1 MNAVGIDISKGKSMI
16 AVMRPFGEVVASP
29 YEVNHTF
36 SEFEELTRF
45 LKSLKG
51 ETKVIMEYTGKYFE
65 PIAKHLHEA
74 GIFVSVVNAI
84 LVHNYGGNTLRRGKT
99 DKKDA
104 IKLANYALD
113 RWVDLV
119 EYIPEDEI
127 RQTLKVYNRQYNQY
141 VKLKVMLK
149 NNLISVLDQTFP
161 DVNKLF
167 STPPR
172 KADGHE
178 KWIDFAAKFWH
189 CECVSK
195 LPENVFKERYQ
206 KWCKHAGYHYSNAK
220 ATEIYIKS
228 QLQVHVLPKSEIT
241 KLLVTQ
247 AILQLNTIAETLA
260 AIINEMRR
268 LSAMLPEY
276 DVVMAMHGVGDTLGP
291 QLMAEIGDV
300 RRFYSKKALVAFA
313 GLDSP
318 PYQSGTFE
326 AQSRSI
332 SKRGS
337 ASLRKT
343 LFQIMSCILQT
354 SPYEDPVFQ
363 FLDKKR
369 ADGKHYYVYMMA
381 AANKFLRI
389 YYARV
394 KEHLERLQ
402 NIA

>member
-1 MNAVGIDISKGKSMI
+1 MNAVGIDVSKGKSMI
-16 AVMRPFGEVVASP
+16 AVMRPFGEVVVSP

-36 SEFEELTRF
+36 SELEELTRL

-51 ETKVIMEYTGKYFE
+51 ETRVIMEYTGKYFE
-65 PIAKHLHEA
+65 PIAKQLHEA

-84 LVHNYGGNTLRRGKT
+84 LVHDYGGNTLRRGKT

-119 EYIPEDEI
+119 EYIPEDET

-172 KADGHE
+172 KSDGHE

-189 CECVSK
+189 CECISK
-195 LPENVFKERYQ
+195 LSENTFKERYQ
-206 KWCKHAGYHYSNAK
+206 KWCKRAGYNYSETK
-220 ATEIYIKS
+220 ATEIYDRV
-228 QLQVHVLPKSEIT
+228 QHQVHTLPKNDAT

-247 AILQLNTIAETLA
+247 AILQLNAIAETLA

-337 ASLRKT
+337 SSLRKT
-343 LFQIMSCILQT
+343 LFQVMSCVLQ
-354 SPYEDPVFQ
+354 SSAFDDPVYQ

-369 ADGKHYYVYMMA
+369 ADGKHFYVYMMA
-381 AANKFLRI
+381 GANKFLRI

-394 KEHLERLQ
+394 KEFLLQLE
-402 NIA
+402 NVA

>member
-1 MNAVGIDISKGKSMI
+1 MNAVGIDVSKGKSMV

-36 SEFEELTRF
+36 SELEELTRF

-51 ETKVIMEYTGKYFE
+51 ETRVIMEYTGKYFE

-84 LVHNYGGNTLRRGKT
+84 LVHDFGGNTLRRGKT

-104 IKLANYALD
+104 IKLAAYALD

-189 CECVSK
+189 HECISM
-195 LPENVFKERYQ
+195 LSENAIKDRYQ
-206 KWCKHAGYHYSNAK
+206 KWCKRAGYNNSD
-220 ATEIYIKS
+220 
-228 QLQVHVLPKSEIT
+228 
-241 KLLVTQ
+241 TQ
-247 AILQLNTIAETLA
+247 AN
-260 AIINEMRR
+260 
-268 LSAMLPEY
+268 
-276 DVVMAMHGVGDTLGP
+276 
-291 QLMAEIGDV
+291 
-300 RRFYSKKALVAFA
+300 
-313 GLDSP
+313 
-318 PYQSGTFE
+318 
-326 AQSRSI
+326 
-332 SKRGS
+332 
-337 ASLRKT
+337 
-343 LFQIMSCILQT
+343 
-354 SPYEDPVFQ
+354 
-363 FLDKKR
+363 
-369 ADGKHYYVYMMA
+369 
-381 AANKFLRI
+381 
-389 YYARV
+389 
-394 KEHLERLQ
+394 
-402 NIA
+402 

>member
-1 MNAVGIDISKGKSMI
+1 MNAVGIDVSKGKSMV

-36 SEFEELTRF
+36 SELEELTRF

-51 ETKVIMEYTGKYFE
+51 ETRVIMEYTGKYFE

-74 GIFVSVVNAI
+74 GIFVSVINAI
-84 LVHNYGGNTLRRGKT
+84 LVHDYGGNTLRRGKT

-104 IKLANYALD
+104 IKLAAYALD
-113 RWVDLV
+113 RWIDLV

-161 DVNKLF
+161 DANKLF

-172 KADGHE
+172 KSDGHE

-189 CECVSK
+189 HECVSK
-195 LPENVFKERYQ
+195 LSENAFKERYQ
-206 KWCKHAGYHYSNAK
+206 KWCSWAGYNYSSTK

-228 QLQVHVLPKSEIT
+228 QQQVHTLPKNDAT
-241 KLLVTQ
+241 KLLVSQ

-268 LSAMLPEY
+268 LSALLPEY

-300 RRFYSKKALVAFA
+300 RRFHSKKALVAFA

-354 SPYEDPVFQ
+354 SPANEPVFQ

-381 AANKFLRI
+381 GANKFLRI

-394 KEHLERLQ
+394 KERLEQLE
-402 NIA
+402 NVA

>member
-1 MNAVGIDISKGKSMI
+1 MNAVGIDVSKGKSMI

-29 YEVNHTF
+29 YEVNHTC
-36 SEFEELTRF
+36 SELKELTKF

-51 ETKVIMEYTGKYFE
+51 ETRVIMEYTGKYFE

-74 GIFVSVVNAI
+74 GLFVSVVNAI
-84 LVHNYGGNTLRRGKT
+84 LVHDYGGNTLRRGKT

-113 RWVDLV
+113 RGVDLV
-119 EYIPEDEI
+119 EYISEEEI

-141 VKLKVMLK
+141 VELKVMLK
-149 NNLISVLDQTFP
+149 NNLISILDQTFP
-161 DVNKLF
+161 NANKLF
-167 STPPR
+167 SAPPR

-189 CECVSK
+189 HECVSK
-195 LPENVFKERYQ
+195 LSENAFKERYQ
-206 KWCKHAGYHYSNAK
+206 KWCKRAGYNYSDAK

-228 QLQVHVLPKSEIT
+228 QQQVHSLPKSEAT

-313 GLDSP
+313 GLDAP

-354 SPYEDPVFQ
+354 SSLDEPVFQ

-394 KEHLERLQ
+394 KEHLEQLE

>member
-1 MNAVGIDISKGKSMI
+1 MNAVGIDVSKGKSMI
-16 AVMRPFGEVVASP
+16 AVMRPFGEVVVSP

-36 SEFEELTRF
+36 SELEELTRL

-51 ETKVIMEYTGKYFE
+51 ETRVIMEYTGKYFE
-65 PIAKHLHEA
+65 PIAKQLHEA

-84 LVHNYGGNTLRRGKT
+84 LVHDYGGNTLRRGKT

-167 STPPR
+167 SSPPR
-172 KADGHE
+172 KLDGHE

-189 CECVSK
+189 CECISK
-195 LPENVFKERYQ
+195 LSENTFKERYQ
-206 KWCKHAGYHYSNAK
+206 KWCKRAGYNYSETK
-220 ATEIYIKS
+220 ATEIYDRV
-228 QLQVHVLPKSEIT
+228 QHQVHTLPKNDAT

-247 AILQLNTIAETLA
+247 AILQLNAIAETLA

-337 ASLRKT
+337 SSLRKT
-343 LFQIMSCILQT
+343 LFQVMSCVLQ
-354 SPYEDPVFQ
+354 SSAFDDPVYQ

-369 ADGKHYYVYMMA
+369 ADGKHFYVYMMA
-381 AANKFLRI
+381 GANKFLRI

-394 KEHLERLQ
+394 KEFLLQLE
-402 NIA
+402 NVA

>member
-1 MNAVGIDISKGKSMI
+1 MNAVGIDVSKGKSMI

-29 YEVNHTF
+29 YEVNHTC
-36 SEFEELTRF
+36 SELKELTKF

-51 ETKVIMEYTGKYFE
+51 ETRVIMEYTGKYFE

-74 GIFVSVVNAI
+74 GLFVSVVNAI
-84 LVHNYGGNTLRRGKT
+84 LVHDYGGNTLRRGKT

-119 EYIPEDEI
+119 EYIPEEEI

-149 NNLISVLDQTFP
+149 NNLISILDQTFP
-161 DVNKLF
+161 NANKLF
-167 STPPR
+167 SAPSR
-172 KADGHE
+172 KANGHE

-189 CECVSK
+189 HECVSK
-195 LPENVFKERYQ
+195 LSENAFKERYQ
-206 KWCKHAGYHYSNAK
+206 KWCKRAGYNYSDAK

-228 QLQVHVLPKSEIT
+228 QQQVHSLPKSEAT

-276 DVVMAMHGVGDTLGP
+276 DVVMAMHGVGDTIGP

-313 GLDSP
+313 GLDAP

-354 SPYEDPVFQ
+354 SSLDEPVFQ

-389 YYARV
+389 CYARV
-394 KEHLERLQ
+394 KEHLEQLE

>member
-1 MNAVGIDISKGKSMI
+1 MNAVGIDVSKGKSMV

-36 SEFEELTRF
+36 SELEELTRF

-51 ETKVIMEYTGKYFE
+51 ETRVIMEYTGKYFE

-84 LVHNYGGNTLRRGKT
+84 LVHDYGGNTLRRGKT

-104 IKLANYALD
+104 IKLAAYALD

-189 CECVSK
+189 HECISM
-195 LPENVFKERYQ
+195 LSENAFKDRYQ
-206 KWCKHAGYHYSNAK
+206 KWCKRAGYNYSAQ
-220 ATEIYIKS
+220 Y
-228 QLQVHVLPKSEIT
+228 QVHTLPKSEAT
-241 KLLVTQ
+241 RLLVTQ

-260 AIINEMRR
+260 AIMNEMRR

-276 DVVMAMHGVGDTLGP
+276 GVVMAMHGVGDTLGP

-318 PYQSGTFE
+318 PYQSGCFE

-354 SPYEDPVFQ
+354 APANEPVFL

-369 ADGKHYYVYMMA
+369 ADGKHYFVYMMA
-381 AANKFLRI
+381 GANKFLRI

-394 KEHLERLQ
+394 KEHLDQLE

>member
-1 MNAVGIDISKGKSMI
+1 MNAVGIDVSKGKSMI

-36 SEFEELTRF
+36 SALEELTKF

-51 ETKVIMEYTGKYFE
+51 ETRVIMEYTGKYFE

-84 LVHNYGGNTLRRGKT
+84 LVHDYGGNTLRRGKT

-104 IKLANYALD
+104 IRLANYALD

-161 DVNKLF
+161 DANKLF

-172 KADGHE
+172 KTDGHE

-189 CECVSK
+189 HECVSEIS
-195 LPENVFKERYQ
+195 ENAFKERYQ
-206 KWCKHAGYHYSNAK
+206 KWCKRAGYNYSESK
-220 ATEIYIKS
+220 ATEIYNMS
-228 QLQVHVLPKSEIT
+228 QQQVHTLPKSDAT

-291 QLMAEIGDV
+291 QLIAEIGDV

-318 PYQSGTFE
+318 PYQSGSFE

-343 LFQIMSCILQT
+343 LFQIMSCILRT
-354 SPYEDPVFQ
+354 ASLDEPVFQ

-369 ADGKHYYVYMMA
+369 TDGKHYYVYMMA
-381 AANKFLRI
+381 GANKFLRI

-394 KEHLERLQ
+394 KEHLEQLE

>member
-1 MNAVGIDISKGKSMI
+1 MNAVGIDVSKGKSMV
-16 AVMRPFGEVVASP
+16 AVMRPFGEVVALP

-36 SEFEELTRF
+36 SELEELTKF

-51 ETKVIMEYTGKYFE
+51 ETRVIMEYTGKYFE
-65 PIAKHLHEA
+65 SIAKHLHEA

-84 LVHNYGGNTLRRGKT
+84 LVHDYGGNTLRRGKT

-119 EYIPEDEI
+119 EFIPEDDV

-141 VKLKVMLK
+141 MKLKVMLK

-161 DVNKLF
+161 DVNKFF
-167 STPPR
+167 STSPR

-189 CECVSK
+189 HECVSK
-195 LPENVFKERYQ
+195 LSENAFKDRYQ
-206 KWCKHAGYHYSNAK
+206 KWCKRAGYNYSGSK
-220 ATEIYIKS
+220 ATEIYNMS
-228 QLQVHVLPKSEIT
+228 QQQVHTLAKSDAT

-260 AIINEMRR
+260 TIINEMRR

-354 SPYEDPVFQ
+354 SRVDEPVFQ

-381 AANKFLRI
+381 GANKFLRI

-394 KEHLERLQ
+394 KEHLEQLE

>member
-1 MNAVGIDISKGKSMI
+1 MNAVGIDVSKGKSMI

-29 YEVNHTF
+29 YEVNHTC
-36 SEFEELTRF
+36 SELKELTKF

-51 ETKVIMEYTGKYFE
+51 ETRVIMEYTGKYFE

-74 GIFVSVVNAI
+74 GLFVSVVNAI
-84 LVHNYGGNTLRRGKT
+84 LVHDYGGNTLRRGKT

-119 EYIPEDEI
+119 EYIPEEEI

-149 NNLISVLDQTFP
+149 NNLISILDQTFP
-161 DVNKLF
+161 NANKLF
-167 STPPR
+167 SAPSR
-172 KADGHE
+172 KANGHE

-189 CECVSK
+189 HECVSK
-195 LPENVFKERYQ
+195 LSENAFKERYQ
-206 KWCKHAGYHYSNAK
+206 KWCKRAGYNYSDAK

-228 QLQVHVLPKSEIT
+228 QQQVHSLPKSEAT

-276 DVVMAMHGVGDTLGP
+276 DVVMAMHGVGDTIGP

-313 GLDSP
+313 GLDAP

-354 SPYEDPVFQ
+354 SSLDEPVFQ

-394 KEHLERLQ
+394 KEHLEQLE